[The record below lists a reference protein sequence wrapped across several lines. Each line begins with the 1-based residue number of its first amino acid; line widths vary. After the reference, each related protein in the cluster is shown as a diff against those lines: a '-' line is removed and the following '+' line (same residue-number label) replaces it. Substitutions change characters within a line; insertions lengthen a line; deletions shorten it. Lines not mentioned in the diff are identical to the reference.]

1 MRQRPFKTKGVMRL
15 RLKVV
20 QTGYALGTSLL
31 LTSIFY
37 LFASNWQSFDR
48 YSKIRLSI
56 GLLILFYL
64 LHFILRKVLKQ
75 QHFLGNWLLVAEGI
89 VFGVT
94 LALIGQI
101 YNSHADSYLL
111 YLIWFIPMILLA
123 IFTKYHPFY
132 LLSFILA
139 HLSIFMFMTPS
150 SYFPEWNP
158 VAFFWMYIGIMLL
171 NAILFLFCYRKMLT
185 SKTIYY
191 VSYLMFFSIFFIV
204 TITED
209 LPLFYLNNLIY
220 IAILIWMIYYWTKI
234 DKQHALLVITSIYA
248 AIY

>member
-1 MRQRPFKTKGVMRL
+1 
-15 RLKVV
+15 
-20 QTGYALGTSLL
+20 
-31 LTSIFY
+31 
-37 LFASNWQSFDR
+37 
-48 YSKIRLSI
+48 
-56 GLLILFYL
+56 
-64 LHFILRKVLKQ
+64 
-75 QHFLGNWLLVAEGI
+75 
-89 VFGVT
+89 
-94 LALIGQI
+94 
-101 YNSHADSYLL
+101 
-111 YLIWFIPMILLA
+111 A

-171 NAILFLFCYRKMLT
+171 NAILFLFCYRKILT

-248 AIY
+248 AIYLLYKVFYWVFTHYGTWMLIFLLAFSMLLVFISVVIVGLLNKGKSNR